1 MAQTSSRSSSWTP
14 YFVSFPSPTAAM
26 PRPEPASPLSQQ
38 LQLFPSPASPA
49 GRTQPSRTAGG
60 MPESWEGKA
69 QRRSMLGVRHDRSLL
84 TANSPSIATR
94 IPNICLPEVKGV
106 GALRSHCLGLKPASP
121 FISCMILGTDLPSVC
136 LSFFS
141 AKWF

>member
-1 MAQTSSRSSSWTP
+1 MDSVFCVLSIPHSCNAQARASLTTLP
-14 YFVSFPSPTAAM
+14 AAPT
-26 PRPEPASPLSQQ
+26 L
-38 LQLFPSPASPA
+38 PSPASPA

-121 FISCMILGTDLPSVC
+121 FISCMILGTDLPSAC